1 MSPNAVHRLMVRY
14 RPTLCALLLAL
25 AAGGCSTGRTI
36 GENPFADA
44 PRQDQVS
51 LRVENRNIH
60 DATIFAGSGNQR
72 QELGTVSARG
82 VEFFTFAW
90 NPGTPVT
97 LEIELAVGERYRL
110 PPRSFT
116 GGRRLELT
124 VESELRRSFLS
135 G

>member
-1 MSPNAVHRLMVRY
+1 MLRDGPFQFLARSGPAS
-14 RPTLCALLLAL
+14 CALLLVL
-25 AAGGCSTGRTI
+25 AVGGCSTGRTI
-36 GENPFADA
+36 GENPFDESS
-44 PRQDQVS
+44 RQDQVS

-72 QELGTVSARG
+72 RELGTVSARG

-124 VESELRRSFLS
+124 VESELRRSFIS